1 MAHCAN
7 MLIRGYRSYA
17 FHT

>member
-7 MLIRGYRSYA
+7 MLIRSYRRYA
-17 FHT
+17 FYT